1 MDTMQ
6 RLLEQTVDQDQAPEG
21 IQDEMSVAQNLMARD
36 VADNEP
42 LRPVH
47 ARPNTMMTKAQL
59 LRQKAMEA
67 AEQGQALPTGPSR
80 MDALEAQ
87 MNTLATAMTNLVQTL
102 SPKGPPT
109 QGPPDS
115 TSSTS
120 GSAPRGQIV
129 APQTEYVAPQA
140 TSLPGPLSASSTAP
154 RPAVISTPPAAID
167 AENGDIDD
175 DAIEAD
181 PSTLDSWEPVQTPSM
196 KTGSQS
202 DRSGSGDVVDLAR
215 RVREVFASKDLM
227 PVWRRTLTSVGAQF
241 KISRWPEPLRR
252 EWYTNLQ
259 ELVRDQRT
267 IEKACGH
274 LLSFEHGNVVGPES
288 AAVFVLACA
297 GFTALLITDP
307 VAQRGI

>member
-6 RLLEQTVDQDQAPEG
+6 RLLEQTVNQDQAPEG
-21 IQDEMSVAQNLMARD
+21 IQDEMSVAQSLMARD

-47 ARPNTMMTKAQL
+47 ARPKTTITKAQL
-59 LRQKAMEA
+59 LQQKAMEA

-87 MNTLATAMTNLVQTL
+87 MNTLTTVMTNLVQIL

-120 GSAPRGQIV
+120 GSATRSPNETV
-129 APQTEYVAPQA
+129 APQTEYVVPQA
-140 TSLPGPLSASSTAP
+140 TNLPGPLSASSTAP
-154 RPAVISTPPAAID
+154 RPAVIPAFSPD
-167 AENGDIDD
+167 QDD
-175 DAIEAD
+175 DSDAIEAD
-181 PSTLDSWEPVQTPSM
+181 PATMDVWEPTQPKGVQSTPG
-196 KTGSQS
+196 GSEDIS
-202 DRSGSGDVVDLAR
+202 AFAKK
-215 RVREVFASKDLM
+215 VREVFATKDLM
-227 PVWRRTLTSVGAQF
+227 PVWRRTLTAVGAQF
-241 KISRWPEPLRR
+241 KITRWPDTLRR
-252 EWYTNLQ
+252 AWYTNLQ

-274 LLSFEHGNVVGPES
+274 ILSFEHGGVVSPES